1 MDAKKRIHRAMP
13 EHGIIQIQEGTTWL
27 LISGAAVEVQGEVAS
42 ARRYA
47 NILVITL
54 QTDNGAVRMVF
65 IASAMDEASWSH
77 FNRIL
82 LASQ

>member
-13 EHGIIQIQEGTTWL
+13 ENGIIQIQDGATGV
-27 LISGAAVEVQGEVAS
+27 LISGTTVEVQGEVAS

-47 NILVITL
+47 SILVITV
-54 QTDNGAVRMVF
+54 QTDNGAVRIVF
-65 IASAMDEASWSH
+65 IASAMDEVSWSH

-82 LASQ
+82 LASH